1 MRAVVQ
7 RTTGS
12 QVAIKGM
19 VKASIDKGLMV
30 LLGIEKGDR
39 EEDARF
45 LMDKLGGLR
54 IFEDDQGKM
63 NLSVKDV
70 QGAILLVSQF
80 TLCGDARK
88 GRRPSFSTA
97 EDPERAVLLFNYCV
111 ECLEKQG
118 LKVKTGEFGAKMAI
132 TIENDGP
139 CTILLDSRR
148 LF

>member
-39 EEDARF
+39 EADARF

-80 TLCGDARK
+80 ILPSTCSHLFHHLNRKCG
-88 GRRPSFSTA
+88 FELTNC
-97 EDPERAVLLFNYCV
+97 NY
-111 ECLEKQG
+111 
-118 LKVKTGEFGAKMAI
+118 
-132 TIENDGP
+132 
-139 CTILLDSRR
+139 
-148 LF
+148 